1 MNPPGEQTIRY
12 SEQDLP
18 YRQVTD
24 VREYWFGDIRPEDR
38 VLDIGANV
46 GAFSIRAAR
55 YSPHVVAVE
64 PVAAEVLRENLRLN
78 RAKVTVIEGALGDGN
93 PGEID
98 WDGTRVRVQTYT
110 LANLIRMAGG
120 CDFLKC
126 DCEGAEWQIRP
137 EDLSGIRRIEMELHL
152 PPISGPPN
160 KALLEY
166 ISRHYDFEIDR
177 RPVHQS
183 LGVMG
188 ILHASRRED
197 DGAA

>member
-24 VREYWFGDIRPEDR
+24 VREYWFGDIRPEDH

-64 PVAAEVLRENLRLN
+64 PVTAEVLRENVRLN

-93 PGEID
+93 PAVID
-98 WDGTRVRVQTYT
+98 WDDARVQVPTYT
-110 LANLIRMAGG
+110 LGQLIGMAGG

-126 DCEGAEWQIRP
+126 DCEGAEWLIRP
-137 EDLSGIRRIEMELHL
+137 GDLSGIRRIEMELHL
-152 PPISGPPN
+152 PPIGGPPAG
-160 KALLEY
+160 ALLEY
-166 ISRHYDFEIDR
+166 IGDHYDFSIER
-177 RPVHQS
+177 RPVHPS

-197 DGAA
+197 P